1 MMKKFVK
8 LFFFL
13 NCLSAKGRYRGRE
26 YKKGEISVWFRGVL
40 IAQIHSTTI
49 ERILNFKRF
58 DAFAIGGN

>member
-1 MMKKFVK
+1 VQKAGTGEE
-8 LFFFL
+8 
-13 NCLSAKGRYRGRE
+13 NI
-26 YKKGEISVWFRGVL
+26 KKGEISVWFRGVL